1 MAVEDVLPDLFD
13 LINGMLIVAHTLL
26 DPLAGVEDRGVIA
39 SSELLADRLERSV
52 RQITREVDR
61 DLAWPADPGRPGRRV
76 ELGRPHAVM
85 GADRLLD
92 RIHRHRFGRLPWVDL
107 VEYSLREADVQGHLR
122 EGVVGD
128 DPDQSSLERAHVV
141 CDPLGDEFKDGLVLD
156 VDAVERGPLAQD
168 RDPSG

>member
-26 DPLAGVEDRGVIA
+26 DPLAGMEDRGVIA
-39 SSELLADRLERSV
+39 SSELLADRLERGV
-52 RQITREVDR
+52 GQIAGEVDGN
-61 DLAWPADPGRPGRRV
+61 LAGPAHPGSPGRRV
-76 ELGRPHAVM
+76 ELGRPHAVV

-92 RIHRHRFGRLPWVDL
+92 RIHRHGFGRSPRVDL
-107 VEYSLREADVQGHLR
+107 VEYSPREADVQGQLR

-141 CDPLGDEFKDGLVLD
+141 GDPLGDELEDSFVLD
-156 VDAVERGPLAQD
+156 VDAVECGTLA
-168 RDPSG
+168 